1 MSEYLIKGI
10 KRLYF
15 PEFIL
20 QLKQK
25 ENIYQKWDNKIVE
38 IENTNYLIKKQYFLK
53 FLVPLKF
60 K

>member
-25 ENIYQKWDNKIVE
+25 ENIYQEWDNKIVE
-38 IENTNYLIKKQYFLK
+38 IENTNYLIKK
-53 FLVPLKF
+53 
-60 K
+60 